1 MIRLTNAT
9 FKKLKDP
16 MTGVVDVIKITYSDE
31 AISISVPMKETNND
45 YVKIKAAADAGDITI
60 EEAD

>member
-1 MIRLTNAT
+1 MRLTNAT

-16 MTGVVDVIKITYSDE
+16 MTGVVGIIKVTYSDQ
-31 AISISVPMKETNND
+31 AISISVPMRESNSD
-45 YVKIKAAADAGDITI
+45 YAEIKAAADAGDITI

>member
-1 MIRLTNAT
+1 MRLTNAT

-16 MTGVVDVIKITYSDE
+16 MTGVVGIIKVTYSDQ
-31 AISISVPMKETNND
+31 AISISVQMRESNSD
-45 YVKIKAAADAGDITI
+45 YAEIKAAADAGEITI

>member
-1 MIRLTNAT
+1 MKLTNGT

-31 AISISVPMKETNND
+31 AITVSVPMKETNSD
-45 YVKIKAAADAGDITI
+45 YVEIKKAADAGDITI

>member
-1 MIRLTNAT
+1 M
-9 FKKLKDP
+9 KDP
-16 MTGVVDVIKITYSDE
+16 ITGVVGVIKVTYSDE

>member
-1 MIRLTNAT
+1 MRFTNGT

-16 MTGVVDVIKITYSDE
+16 MTGVVGIIKVTYSDQ
-31 AISISVPMKETNND
+31 AISISVPMRESNSD
-45 YVKIKAAADAGDITI
+45 YAEIKAAADAGDITI